1 MEPSINALQNTNLTI
16 IYTAIVLAIYAIG
29 MGITI
34 YKLSLDDEYNTENE
48 TTSVVEGEMSKHD
61 LGIKS

>member
-34 YKLSLDDEYNTENE
+34 YKLSLDDEYNAENE

-61 LGIKS
+61 LGINS